1 MTALLEIIKGGTLS
15 VRYQA
20 IIEPHDRSYTVHA
33 YEALARGPKGT
44 NLERADVLFEYVRR
58 KREESAV
65 DRLCAALA
73 VREAAHLP
81 ASHLLSINV
90 HASTLVRDHDFVGDL
105 LRMAEGYD
113 LEPSRLILE
122 ILEHTPM
129 LDDATLQ
136 NVLRSLR
143 AKGVRIALDDIG
155 HHGANYQMILDCRP
169 DYFKLDRYFV
179 QGIENDPYRRAIVDS
194 IARLARGFGARTV
207 AEGVETEAQYAEL
220 RALGIDYF
228 QGFLFHRPV
237 PAAAI
242 EQPVPLRSRRHAE

>member
-1 MTALLEIIKGGTLS
+1 MTELLHSITSATLT

-20 IIEPHDRSYTVHA
+20 IMEPANGSLAVHA

-65 DRLCAALA
+65 DRMCAALA
-73 VREAAHLP
+73 LRDAVLLP
-81 ASHLLSINV
+81 PPRVVSINV
-90 HASTLVRDHDFVGDL
+90 HASTLVRDRDFARDL
-105 LRMAEGYD
+105 LRMAEGFD
-113 LEPSRLILE
+113 LAPASLILE

-129 LDDATLQ
+129 LDAETLHGA
-136 NVLRSLR
+136 LRSLR
-143 AKGVRIALDDIG
+143 AQGVRIALDDIG

-179 QGIENDPYRRAIVDS
+179 QGIENDPYRREIVDS

-207 AEGVETEAQYAEL
+207 AEGIETDAQYKQL
-220 RALGIDYF
+220 RGLGIDYF
-228 QGFLFHRPV
+228 QGFLFHRPTS
-237 PAAAI
+237 ASSI
-242 EQPVPLRSRRHAE
+242 KENTE

>member
-1 MTALLEIIKGGTLS
+1 MSELLEIIKAGSLS
-15 VRYQA
+15 VCYQA
-20 IIEPHDRSYTVHA
+20 IIQPDVEPYKGSFAVHA

-73 VREAAHLP
+73 LRDAALLP
-81 ASHLLSINV
+81 ASHILSINV
-90 HASTLVRDHDFVGDL
+90 HASTLGRDRDFGRDL
-105 LRMAEGYD
+105 LRMAEAFD
-113 LEPSRLILE
+113 FAPARLILE
-122 ILEHTPM
+122 ILEHTPL
-129 LDDATLQ
+129 LDGNTFHA
-136 NVLRSLR
+136 VLRSLR
-143 AKGVRIALDDIG
+143 AEGVRIALDDIG

-207 AEGVETEAQYAEL
+207 AEGVETELQYEQL
-220 RALGIDYF
+220 RGLGIDYF
-228 QGFLFHRPV
+228 QGFLFHRPT
-237 PAAAI
+237 PATSI
-242 EQPVPLRSRRHAE
+242 KEKR